1 MKRVQTAALAAT
13 LLLVAGLVVS
23 MAMGF
28 GSGGGASDAPSAP
41 EEVPDVPAARAAP
54 GERVRVE
61 VLNAAGVPGLARV
74 VTRTLRERGFDVVY
88 FGNARGFSP
97 ESTLVIDRVGREETA
112 REVAGALEVERVS
125 SRPDSTLLL
134 EVTVVIGKDWK
145 GAREAAGAA
154 DSTPRAGA
162 EPEARS

>member
-1 MKRVQTAALAAT
+1 MKRFQTAALAAT

-23 MAMGF
+23 MALGF
-28 GSGGGASDAPSAP
+28 GSGGTRDAPSAP

-74 VTRTLRERGFDVVY
+74 ATRTLRERGFDVVY

-97 ESTLVIDRVGREETA
+97 ETTLVIDRVGREETA
-112 REVAGALEVERVS
+112 RDVAGALEVERVS

-134 EVTVVIGKDWK
+134 EVTVVIGRDWK
-145 GAREAAGAA
+145 GARDTVAAPAAPPDGPDGAQ
-154 DSTPRAGA
+154 P
-162 EPEARS
+162 

>member
-1 MKRVQTAALAAT
+1 MKRFQTVALAAT

-23 MAMGF
+23 MAMGVR
-28 GSGGGASDAPSAP
+28 SGGGASDAPSAP
-41 EEVPDVPAARAAP
+41 DEVPDVPAARAAP
-54 GERVRVE
+54 AERVRVE

-74 VTRTLRERGFDVVY
+74 ATRTLRERGFDVVY

-134 EVTVVIGKDWK
+134 EVTVVIGRDWK
-145 GAREAAGAA
+145 GARDTGAA
-154 DSTPRAGA
+154 APTPPG
-162 EPEARS
+162 EPDEGRP

>member
-23 MAMGF
+23 MALGF
-28 GSGGGASDAPSAP
+28 GSGARSGVPSAP
-41 EEVPDVPAARAAP
+41 EEVPDVPAARAPA

-61 VLNAAGVPGLARV
+61 VLNASGIPGLARV
-74 VTRTLRERGFDVVY
+74 ATRRLRERGFDVVY
-88 FGNARGFSP
+88 FGNARGFAP

-112 REVAGALEVERVS
+112 REVADALEVDRVR

-134 EVTVVIGKDWK
+134 EVTVVVGRDWK
-145 GAREAAGAA
+145 GAAEMARSAA
-154 DSTPRAGA
+154 DTTTAP
-162 EPEARS
+162 

>member
-1 MKRVQTAALAAT
+1 MKRLRTAALAAT
-13 LLLVAGLVVS
+13 LLLVAGLVAS
-23 MAMGF
+23 MALGF
-28 GSGGGASDAPSAP
+28 GSGGGPGAPSAP
-41 EEVPDVPAARAAP
+41 EEVPDVPAAKAAP

-74 VTRTLRERGFDVVY
+74 ATRTLRERGFDVVY

-112 REVAGALEVERVS
+112 REVAAALEVERVS

-134 EVTVVIGKDWK
+134 EVTVVIGRDWK
-145 GAREAAGAA
+145 GARDVVAR
-154 DSTPRAGA
+154 DSAPRD
-162 EPEARS
+162 EPDGGEP

>member
-1 MKRVQTAALAAT
+1 MKRGQTAALAAT

-23 MAMGF
+23 MAMGLGP
-28 GSGGGASDAPSAP
+28 GSGSDAPLAP
-41 EEVPDVPAARAAP
+41 EEVPDVPAARVPA

-61 VLNAAGVPGLARV
+61 VLNAAGIPGLARV
-74 VTRTLRERGFDVVY
+74 ATRTLRERGFDVVY

-112 REVAGALEVERVS
+112 REVADALEVERVR

-134 EVTVVIGKDWK
+134 EVTVVVGRDWK
-145 GAREAAGAA
+145 GARDVAAPDTAA
-154 DSTPRAGA
+154 A
-162 EPEARS
+162 EP

>member
-1 MKRVQTAALAAT
+1 MKRLQTAALAAT

-23 MAMGF
+23 MAMGV
-28 GSGGGASDAPSAP
+28 GGDSTPAAPSAP
-41 EEVPDVPAARAAP
+41 EEVPDVPAAKAAP

-74 VTRTLRERGFDVVY
+74 ATRTLRERGFDVVF

-97 ESTLVIDRVGREETA
+97 ESTLVIDRVGRGDAA
-112 REVAGALEVERVS
+112 RDVAAALEAERVL

-134 EVTVVIGKDWK
+134 EVTVVIGRDWK
-145 GAREAAGAA
+145 GAPPAGSPAA
-154 DSTPRAGA
+154 DSASSA
-162 EPEARS
+162 EP

>member
-1 MKRVQTAALAAT
+1 MKRFQAAALAAT

-23 MAMGF
+23 MALGF
-28 GSGGGASDAPSAP
+28 GGGASDAPSTP
-41 EEVPDVPAARAAP
+41 EEVPDVPAAKAPP

-74 VTRTLRERGFDVVY
+74 ATWTLRERGFDVVY

-97 ESTLVIDRVGREETA
+97 ESTLVIDRVGREEAA
-112 REVAGALEVERVS
+112 REVAAALEVEQVR

-134 EVTVVIGKDWK
+134 EVTVVIGRDWK
-145 GAREAAGAA
+145 GARDTVAAPAP
-154 DSTPRAGA
+154 TPRDG
-162 EPEARS
+162 PDGVQP

>member
-1 MKRVQTAALAAT
+1 MKRAQTAALAAT

-23 MAMGF
+23 MAMGV
-28 GSGGGASDAPSAP
+28 GSGGRSDAPSAP
-41 EEVPDVPAARAAP
+41 EEVPDVPAAKAP
-54 GERVRVE
+54 AGERVRVE
-61 VLNAAGVPGLARV
+61 VLNAAGIPGLARV

-112 REVAGALEVERVS
+112 REVADALEVERVR

-134 EVTVVIGKDWK
+134 EVTVVVGRDWK
-145 GAREAAGAA
+145 GARDVAAA
-154 DSTPRAGA
+154 DSTMDAVAA
-162 EPEARS
+162 EPERQP

>member
-1 MKRVQTAALAAT
+1 MKRLQTAALAVT

-28 GSGGGASDAPSAP
+28 GSDAGPGAPSAP
-41 EEVPDVPAARAAP
+41 EQVPDVPAAKAP
-54 GERVRVE
+54 PGQRVRVE

-74 VTRTLRERGFDVVY
+74 ATRTLRERGFDVVY

-112 REVAGALEVERVS
+112 REVADALEVERVR

-134 EVTVVIGKDWK
+134 EVTVVVGRDWK
-145 GAREAAGAA
+145 GAREAAAAA

-162 EPEARS
+162 EP

>member
-1 MKRVQTAALAAT
+1 MKRVQTAVLAAT
-13 LLLVAGLVVS
+13 LLLGAGLVVS

-28 GSGGGASDAPSAP
+28 GSGARSDAPSAP
-41 EEVPDVPAARAAP
+41 EEVPDVPAARAPA

-61 VLNAAGVPGLARV
+61 VLNAAGIPGLARV

-112 REVAGALEVERVS
+112 REVADALEVVRVR

-134 EVTVVIGKDWK
+134 EVTVVVGRDWK
-145 GAREAAGAA
+145 GAAEMAASAA
-154 DSTPRAGA
+154 DTTTAP
-162 EPEARS
+162 